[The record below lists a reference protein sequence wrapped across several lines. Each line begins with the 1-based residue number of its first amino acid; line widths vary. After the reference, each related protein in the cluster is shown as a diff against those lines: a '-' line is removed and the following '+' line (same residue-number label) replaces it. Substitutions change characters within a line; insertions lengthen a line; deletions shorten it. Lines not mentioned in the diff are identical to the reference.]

1 MTTAETFAEDVV
13 VVPAAPGAP
22 APSRARLLRRF
33 LSNKLAVVGACVI
46 VVVVTVAVLAPLIA
60 PHDPNTQDLLLR
72 LQRPGTDGHP
82 LGTDQFGRDV
92 LSRLIF
98 GARVSLLAALQ
109 AVGVAA
115 MLGVPLGMLAGY
127 GSRRA
132 DGVLSWA
139 NDALM
144 SVPALILALTIV
156 AVLGPGSLTNA
167 MIAVG
172 IVDAPRVSSGS
183 PGRRRRTSATRP
195 TSRHPAP
202 SAARVRASLPGT
214 CSRTPSTPL
223 VIQVT
228 LMLGA
233 AIVAE
238 ASLSFLGFGVRPPTA
253 SWGSMLNDAYV
264 NLSQAPYL
272 VYIPGAAIAV
282 VVLAFTLV
290 GDGLRDALGTR
301 TKAGRRCLT
310 IRCCASTG

>member
-33 LSNKLAVVGACVI
+33 LSNRLAVVGACVI
-46 VVVVTVAVLAPLIA
+46 VVVVMVAVLAPLIA

-98 GARVSLLAALQ
+98 GARVSLLAALL

-115 MLGVPLGMLAGY
+115 LLGVPLGMLAGY

-139 NDALM
+139 NDGLM
-144 SVPALILALTIV
+144 SVPALTLALTIV

-172 IVDAPRVSSGS
+172 IVSAPRFFRVARAATQDVRHETYIEASRAIGC
-183 PGRRRRTSATRP
+183 RRSRIL
-195 TSRHPAP
+195 SRHVFPNA
-202 SAARVRASLPGT
+202 V
-214 CSRTPSTPL
+214 TPL

-238 ASLSFLGFGVRPPTA
+238 ASLSFLGFGVRSPTA

-301 TKAGRRCLT
+301 TKAG
-310 IRCCASTG
+310 ADV

>member
-1 MTTAETFAEDVV
+1 MTTAETFAEDVALV
-13 VVPAAPGAP
+13 TAGADAV

-33 LSNKLAVVGACVI
+33 LANKLAVLGAFVLIVI
-46 VVVVTVAVLAPLIA
+46 ITVALLAPLVA
-60 PHDPNTQDLLLR
+60 PHDPDAQDLLLR

-92 LSRLIF
+92 LSRLIY
-98 GARVSLLAALQ
+98 GARVSLLAAAE

-115 MLGVPLGMLAGY
+115 LLGVPLGMLAGSA
-127 GSRRA
+127 SRRTDA
-132 DGVLSWA
+132 ALSWS

-167 MIAVG
+167 MLAIG
-172 IVDAPRVSSGS
+172 IVTAPRFFRVA
-183 PGRRRRTSATRP
+183 RAATQDVRNE
-195 TSRHPAP
+195 TYIEASRAIGCKRSRILSRHVFPNA
-202 SAARVRASLPGT
+202 V
-214 CSRTPSTPL
+214 TPL

-228 LMLGA
+228 LTLGA
-233 AIVAE
+233 AVVAE

-272 VYIPGAAIAV
+272 VYIPGIAIAV

-301 TKAGRRCLT
+301 TKAG
-310 IRCCASTG
+310 ADV

>member
-1 MTTAETFAEDVV
+1 
-13 VVPAAPGAP
+13 
-22 APSRARLLRRF
+22 
-33 LSNKLAVVGACVI
+33 
-46 VVVVTVAVLAPLIA
+46 
-60 PHDPNTQDLLLR
+60 
-72 LQRPGTDGHP
+72 
-82 LGTDQFGRDV
+82 V
-92 LSRLIF
+92 LSRLIY
-98 GARVSLLAALQ
+98 GARVSLVAAAE

-115 MLGVPLGMLAGY
+115 LIGIPLGMLAGY

-132 DGVLSWA
+132 DAVLNWS

-167 MIAVG
+167 MLAIG
-172 IVDAPRVSSGS
+172 IVTAPRFFRVARAATQDVRHETYIEASRAIGCKRSRIL
-183 PGRRRRTSATRP
+183 GRHVFPNA
-195 TSRHPAP
+195 
-202 SAARVRASLPGT
+202 V
-214 CSRTPSTPL
+214 TPL

-228 LMLGA
+228 LALGA
-233 AIVAE
+233 AVVAE

-272 VYIPGAAIAV
+272 VYIPGLTIAA

-301 TKAGRRCLT
+301 TKAG
-310 IRCCASTG
+310 ADV

>member
-1 MTTAETFAEDVV
+1 MTTAETFAEDTGLA
-13 VVPAAPGAP
+13 PHPPGAA

-33 LSNKLAVVGACVI
+33 LHNKLAVLGAVILII
-46 VVVVTVAVLAPLIA
+46 VVAVAVLAPLIA
-60 PHDPNTQDLLLR
+60 PHDPDTQDLLLR
-72 LQRPGTDGHP
+72 LKPPGTDDHL

-92 LSRLIF
+92 LSRLIY
-98 GARVSLLAALQ
+98 GARVSLVAAAL

-115 MLGVPLGMLAGY
+115 LLGVPLGMLAGF

-132 DGVLSWA
+132 DAVLSWS

-167 MIAVG
+167 MLAVG
-172 IVDAPRVSSGS
+172 IVTAPRFFRVARATTQDVRHETYIEASRAIGCTRSRIL
-183 PGRRRRTSATRP
+183 GRHVFPNA
-195 TSRHPAP
+195 
-202 SAARVRASLPGT
+202 V
-214 CSRTPSTPL
+214 TPL

-228 LMLGA
+228 LTLGA

-238 ASLSFLGFGVRPPTA
+238 ASLSFLGFGVRAPTA

-272 VYIPGAAIAV
+272 VYIPGATIAI

-301 TKAGRRCLT
+301 TKAG
-310 IRCCASTG
+310 ADV

>member
-1 MTTAETFAEDVV
+1 MTTAETFAEDVEL
-13 VVPAAPGAP
+13 VPLTPGDTV

-33 LSNKLAVVGACVI
+33 LHNKLAVLGAVI
-46 VVVVTVAVLAPLIA
+46 LILVIAIAVLAPLIA
-60 PHDPNTQDLLLR
+60 PDDPDAQDLLLR
-72 LQRPGTDGHP
+72 LQPPGTDGHP

-92 LSRLIF
+92 LSRLIY
-98 GARVSLLAALQ
+98 GARVSLLAAVE
-109 AVGVAA
+109 AVGVAVV
-115 MLGVPLGMLAGY
+115 LGVPLGMLAGY

-132 DGVLSWA
+132 DAVLSWS

-167 MIAVG
+167 MLAVG
-172 IVDAPRVSSGS
+172 IVTAPRFFRVARAATQDVRHETYIEASRAIGCTRSRIL
-183 PGRRRRTSATRP
+183 RRHVFPNA
-195 TSRHPAP
+195 
-202 SAARVRASLPGT
+202 V
-214 CSRTPSTPL
+214 TPL

-228 LMLGA
+228 LALGA
-233 AIVAE
+233 AVVAE

-272 VYIPGAAIAV
+272 VYIPGATIAI

-301 TKAGRRCLT
+301 TKPGADV
-310 IRCCASTG
+310 

>member
-1 MTTAETFAEDVV
+1 MTTAETFAEDAALVV
-13 VVPAAPGAP
+13 EHADAV

-33 LSNKLAVVGACVI
+33 LTNKLAVAGAFFLALV
-46 VVVVTVAVLAPLIA
+46 VAVAMLAPLVA
-60 PHDPNTQDLLLR
+60 PHDPDTQDLLLR

-92 LSRLIF
+92 LSRLIY
-98 GARVSLLAALQ
+98 GARVSLVAAAE

-115 MLGVPLGMLAGY
+115 LIGIPLGMLAGY

-132 DGVLSWA
+132 DAVLNWS

-167 MIAVG
+167 MLAIG
-172 IVDAPRVSSGS
+172 IVTAPRFFRVARAATQDVRHETYIEASRAIGCKRSRNL
-183 PGRRRRTSATRP
+183 GRHVFPNA
-195 TSRHPAP
+195 
-202 SAARVRASLPGT
+202 V
-214 CSRTPSTPL
+214 TPL

-228 LMLGA
+228 LALGA
-233 AIVAE
+233 AVVAE

-272 VYIPGAAIAV
+272 VYIPGLTIAA

-301 TKAGRRCLT
+301 TKAG
-310 IRCCASTG
+310 ADV

>member
-1 MTTAETFAEDVV
+1 MTTAETFAEDAALVV
-13 VVPAAPGAP
+13 ADAVAPP
-22 APSRARLLRRF
+22 RARLLRRF
-33 LSNKLAVVGACVI
+33 VANKLAVLGACVLI
-46 VVVVTVAVLAPLIA
+46 LVVAIAVLAPLVA
-60 PHDPNTQDLLLR
+60 PHDPNAQDLLLR
-72 LQRPGTDGHP
+72 LQRPGSDGHP

-92 LSRLIF
+92 LSRLIY
-98 GARVSLLAALQ
+98 GSRVSLVAAAQ

-115 MLGVPLGMLAGY
+115 LIGVPLGMLAGY

-132 DGVLSWA
+132 DAVLNWS

-167 MIAVG
+167 MLAIG
-172 IVDAPRVSSGS
+172 IVTAPRFFRVARAATQDVRHETYIEASRAIGCKR
-183 PGRRRRTSATRP
+183 GRILG
-195 TSRHPAP
+195 RHVFPNA
-202 SAARVRASLPGT
+202 V
-214 CSRTPSTPL
+214 TPL
-223 VIQVT
+223 VIQVALT
-228 LMLGA
+228 LGA
-233 AIVAE
+233 AVVAE

-272 VYIPGAAIAV
+272 VYIPGLTIAI

-301 TKAGRRCLT
+301 TKAG
-310 IRCCASTG
+310 ADV

>member
-13 VVPAAPGAP
+13 VVPAASGAP

-33 LSNKLAVVGACVI
+33 LANKLAVAGSI
-46 VVVVTVAVLAPLIA
+46 VLVLVVTVAVLAPLLA
-60 PHDPNTQDLLLR
+60 PHDPDTQDLLLR

-98 GARVSLLAALQ
+98 GARVSLLAAAQ

-115 MLGVPLGMLAGY
+115 LLGVPLGMLAGY
-127 GSRRA
+127 GSRRS

-144 SVPALILALTIV
+144 SVPALTLALTIV
-156 AVLGPGSLTNA
+156 AVLGPGSLSNA

-172 IVDAPRVSSGS
+172 IVSAPRFFRVA
-183 PGRRRRTSATRP
+183 RAATQDVRHE
-195 TSRHPAP
+195 TYIEASRAIGCTRSRILSRHVFPNA
-202 SAARVRASLPGT
+202 V
-214 CSRTPSTPL
+214 TPL

-228 LMLGA
+228 LTFGA

-238 ASLSFLGFGVRPPTA
+238 ASLSFLGFGVRAPTA

-272 VYIPGAAIAV
+272 VYIPGATIAV

-301 TKAGRRCLT
+301 TKAG
-310 IRCCASTG
+310 ADV

>member
-33 LSNKLAVVGACVI
+33 LSNRLAVVGACVI

-98 GARVSLLAALQ
+98 GARVSLLAALL

-115 MLGVPLGMLAGY
+115 LLGVPLGMLAGY

-139 NDALM
+139 NDGLM
-144 SVPALILALTIV
+144 SVPALTLALTIV

-172 IVDAPRVSSGS
+172 IVSARASSGW
-183 PGRRRRTSATRP
+183 PGRRRRTFATRP

-202 SAARVRASLPGT
+202 SAARVRASFPGT
-214 CSRTPSTPL
+214 CFRTP
-223 VIQVT
+223 
-228 LMLGA
+228 
-233 AIVAE
+233 
-238 ASLSFLGFGVRPPTA
+238 
-253 SWGSMLNDAYV
+253 
-264 NLSQAPYL
+264 
-272 VYIPGAAIAV
+272 
-282 VVLAFTLV
+282 
-290 GDGLRDALGTR
+290 
-301 TKAGRRCLT
+301 
-310 IRCCASTG
+310 